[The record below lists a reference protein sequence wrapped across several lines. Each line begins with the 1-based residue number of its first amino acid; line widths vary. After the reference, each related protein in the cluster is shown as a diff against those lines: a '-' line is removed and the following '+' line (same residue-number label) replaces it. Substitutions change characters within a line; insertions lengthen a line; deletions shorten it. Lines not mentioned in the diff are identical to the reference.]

1 MLDNYF
7 ICSIF
12 MMVTTKETIL
22 FHNQEREGF
31 FLFIIV
37 RRHERVNK
45 GKMSADK
52 EKPERGQEGI
62 RNIK

>member
-12 MMVTTKETIL
+12 MIVTTKETIL
-22 FHNQEREGF
+22 FHDQERVV
-31 FLFIIV
+31 FLIIV

-45 GKMSADK
+45 GKMSTDK
-52 EKPERGQEGI
+52 EKPERVHEGI